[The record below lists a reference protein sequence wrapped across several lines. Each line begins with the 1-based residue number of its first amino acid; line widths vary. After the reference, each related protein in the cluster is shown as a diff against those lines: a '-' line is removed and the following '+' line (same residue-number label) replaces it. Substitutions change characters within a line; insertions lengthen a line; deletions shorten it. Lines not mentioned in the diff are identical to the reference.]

1 MSTILKALRR
11 LEDDKRAQETRSLD
25 QAVLEPA
32 APVRSARGI
41 RTRVAAGVMAA
52 AGVIAIAWALS
63 GFQLA
68 PPESTPAPTPA
79 APANTVDRL
88 ESAAPEPEK
97 AAPEPEKAVV
107 YREEGR
113 PRTITGVLAR
123 AKKPPIL
130 KAFPYKPADTS
141 APVEILEDPDE
152 TRRELQRG
160 AGRPSVRVEEPELAP
175 RDTAEP
181 AEVVETPAP
190 AHSPPVAVKVP
201 RPAAVPE
208 PPVAVIQQARTSG
221 ISVKE
226 IFWHPT
232 PVRRVAVFEIDG
244 ARPQRAGEGDEIAG
258 FTIGEIG
265 LSDVE
270 LVRDGIALKRRIGSN

>member
-11 LEDDKRAQETRSLD
+11 LEDDKRAEETRSLD

-41 RTRVAAGVMAA
+41 RTRAAAGVMAA
-52 AGVIAIAWALS
+52 AGVIAIAWAFS
-63 GFQLA
+63 EFQPA
-68 PPESTPAPTPA
+68 APESTPAPTPA
-79 APANTVDRL
+79 APANTVETL
-88 ESAAPEPEK
+88 EPV
-97 AAPEPEKAVV
+97 APEPEKAVV
-107 YREEGR
+107 YREEER
-113 PRTITGVLAR
+113 PRTITEALAR

>member
-11 LEDDKRAQETRSLD
+11 LEDDKRAEETRSLD

-41 RTRVAAGVMAA
+41 RTRAAAGVMAA
-52 AGVIAIAWALS
+52 AGVIAIAWAFS

-79 APANTVDRL
+79 APANTVDTL
-88 ESAAPEPEK
+88 ES

-113 PRTITGVLAR
+113 PRTIAGALAR